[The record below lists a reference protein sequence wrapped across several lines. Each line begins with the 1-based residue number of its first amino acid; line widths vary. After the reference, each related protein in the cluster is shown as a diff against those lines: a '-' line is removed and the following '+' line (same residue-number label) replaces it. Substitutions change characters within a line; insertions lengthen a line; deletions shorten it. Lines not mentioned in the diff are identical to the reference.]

1 MLYLCLKYKVTDFL
15 QWHNTFIKNESLRI
29 ASGIK
34 VENILRSR
42 NNPNFLTI
50 LYAIDS
56 IEESENFI
64 KFANTKKMA
73 KDLTIDGDIAV
84 EYYEVFY

>member
-1 MLYLCLKYKVTDFL
+1 M
-15 QWHNTFIKNESLRI
+15 KNENLRV
-29 ASGIK
+29 AAGIK

-42 NNPNFLTI
+42 NDPNFLTI

-64 KFANTKKMA
+64 KLA
-73 KDLTIDGDIAV
+73 KTERMSKELTVEGSIAV
-84 EYYEVFY
+84 EYFEVFY

>member
-1 MLYLCLKYKVTDFL
+1 M
-15 QWHNTFIKNESLRI
+15 KNENLRV
-29 ASGIK
+29 AAGIK

-42 NNPNFLTI
+42 NDPNFLTI

-64 KFANTKKMA
+64 KLANTERMSKE
-73 KDLTIDGDIAV
+73 LTVEGSIAV
-84 EYYEVFY
+84 EYFEVFY

>member
-1 MLYLCLKYKVTDFL
+1 M
-15 QWHNTFIKNESLRI
+15 KNENLRV
-29 ASGIK
+29 AAGIK

-42 NNPNFLTI
+42 NDRNFLTI

-64 KFANTKKMA
+64 KLANTERMSKE
-73 KDLTIDGDIAV
+73 LTIEGSIAV
-84 EYYEVFY
+84 EYFEVFY